1 MSREQFWF
9 FHPFRVRYSEI
20 DGQGVVFNAHYL
32 TYFDTTITE
41 YFRALGYDQYADAKQ
56 TGEDFH
62 VVKSVIEY
70 KAPVRF
76 DQELDV
82 GARVARIG
90 NSSLTF
96 ELAIFLKGGHEALVT
111 GEIVWVNTNQQT
123 HRPVPISKAIRERI
137 AAREKHL
144 AVISPRHCERR
155 KQSIARLA
163 EALPLCFAA
172 FADMTLREPDM
183 TSWPPYAGRYP
194 LIAGRKKIAMLIAKP
209 MLQRIERSVGRLP
222 R

>member
-32 TYFDTTITE
+32 TYFDTSITE
-41 YFRALGYDQYADAKQ
+41 YFRALGYDQYADARR

-70 KAPVRF
+70 KAPVLF
-76 DQELDV
+76 DQELEV

-96 ELAIFLKGGHEALVT
+96 ELAIYLKGGIDAVVT
-111 GEIVWVNTNQQT
+111 GEIVWVYTDQKS
-123 HRPVPISKAIRERI
+123 HRPVPIPKSTRELI
-137 AAREKHL
+137 ATRELHL
-144 AVISPRHCERR
+144 A
-155 KQSIARLA
+155 
-163 EALPLCFAA
+163 
-172 FADMTLREPDM
+172 
-183 TSWPPYAGRYP
+183 
-194 LIAGRKKIAMLIAKP
+194 
-209 MLQRIERSVGRLP
+209 
-222 R
+222 